1 MPELQTRTRTAGYK
15 KVRRRAAVPP
25 RIVSGRV
32 FGPPFYESARPAD
45 ATARLV
51 QLPEPTADGIVEYLE
66 MPGLEPLSPGAFA
79 MRVDGNSMTP
89 RIRNG
94 DLVVCRHDVA
104 PQPGLAAV
112 VKVRGRIGC
121 TVKLWRPEG
130 DHVHL
135 IAFNDSYSTCRLAR
149 MDIVWACRVLWVV
162 RFYGAEAERRGAGG
176 AEWAVVRTMAP
187 TA

>member
-1 MPELQTRTRTAGYK
+1 MPELQTCTRTAGCE
-15 KVRRRAAVPP
+15 KVRRRAAAPP
-25 RIVSGRV
+25 RIVAGRV
-32 FGPPFYESARPAD
+32 FALFGESARPAD

-51 QLPEPTADGIVEYLE
+51 QLSEPTADGIVEYLE

-79 MRVDGNSMTP
+79 MRVDGNNMTP

-162 RFYGAEAERRGAGG
+162 RFYGAAAERGGGSG